1 MTADK
6 SSRGELTTNPPEGT
20 SHQGRRVDQFTS
32 EVTSTGLLLLL
43 GNVVSTVILALV
55 TIVVARVLGP
65 DSYGVYSLI
74 LLTPTYLAFA
84 IDLGLPTSLA
94 HFSAKAYG
102 DSDEDRAGRF
112 ATTAITTGLVLGL
125 LSTIAAVLFSSFI
138 ANVVISR
145 PGTETLVA
153 WASVIL
159 APQVAFNLLSQ
170 FFPSVRRPQYNAA
183 ITVIQGLVKAVV
195 QLSLVLLSYSVAGA
209 VIGNVAGSLVASLV
223 GMALLVVKVKPK
235 KLIDIDFDLLKK
247 MLLYGL
253 PFYICIFLYQTQIQ
267 YEGVLMGEL
276 STDAQ
281 IGNYKTASNFMFIL
295 SMTVAPLNST
305 FVPAFSRYDPKK
317 DRAVLESIFREAIR
331 YASFVTLPL
340 AAAVIALSG
349 DGVYALFGSEY
360 AEASLYLAL
369 LALHSLFSPIG
380 ANVIANSFNGLGK
393 SHYVLA
399 INGAW
404 AFFFMIL
411 ARPVMLWA
419 GLSGMIVLF
428 TASWIPAVL
437 IGLVI
442 EKFKF
447 GVGIDLSWS
456 IRIYFAT
463 TIAAL
468 STWALVNYFPL
479 GKGWPNLMLGGPAF
493 VALILTL
500 YPLLRVLDDK
510 DLDWLDGFLSRSG
523 PLRPTLEAF
532 VRLERAL
539 VSVSPLKRPHD
550 QPATRKD

>member
-1 MTADK
+1 MTADNL
-6 SSRGELTTNPPEGT
+6 SRVEMTMGSPEEA
-20 SHQGRRVDQFTS
+20 SHRGQRVDQFTS

-43 GNVVSTVILALV
+43 GNAVPTIILALV

-94 HFSAKAYG
+94 HFSAKAHAN
-102 DSDEDRAGRF
+102 SDEDKAGRF
-112 ATTAITTGLVLGL
+112 ASTAITTGVVLGL

-138 ANVVISR
+138 SNVVISR

-170 FFPSVRRPQYNAA
+170 FFPSVRRPGYSAA
-183 ITVIQGLVKAVV
+183 INVIQGLVKALV
-195 QLSLVLLSYSVAGA
+195 QLSLVLFSYSVAGA
-209 VIGNVAGSLVASLV
+209 VIGNVAGSVVASLV
-223 GMALLVVKVKPK
+223 GIALLVVKVKPK
-235 KLIDIDFDLLKK
+235 RPISIDFDLLKK

-253 PFYICIFLYQTQIQ
+253 PFYLCIFLYQTQIQ
-267 YEGVLMGEL
+267 YEGILMGGL

-281 IGNYKTASNFMFIL
+281 IGNYKIASNFMFIL

-317 DRAVLESIFREAIR
+317 DREVLESIFREAIK

-340 AAAVIALSG
+340 AAAVITLSG
-349 DGVYALFGSEY
+349 DGVYALFGNEY
-360 AEASLYLAL
+360 AEAPLYLAL
-369 LALHSLFSPIG
+369 LALHSIFSPIG

-399 INGAW
+399 INGSW
-404 AFFFMIL
+404 AFFFMLL

-419 GLSGMIVLF
+419 GLPGMIVLF
-428 TASWIPAVL
+428 TASWIPAVVVGL
-437 IGLVI
+437 IMAKL
-442 EKFKF
+442 KF
-447 GVGIDLSWS
+447 GMEIDLSWS
-456 IRIYFAT
+456 IRIYLAT
-463 TIAAL
+463 MIAAL
-468 STWALVNYFPL
+468 STWVLVNYFPL
-479 GKGWPNLMLGGPAF
+479 GKGWLNLVLGGPVF

-500 YPLLRVLDDK
+500 FPLLRVLDNK
-510 DLDWLDGFLSRSG
+510 DLDRLGGFLSRSG
-523 PLRPTLEAF
+523 LFRPALEGF
-532 VRLERAL
+532 VRLERTL
-539 VSVSPLKRPHD
+539 VSVSPLERPRD
-550 QPATRKD
+550 QPATQKD